1 MGVYDTLRAGAQP
14 AGDPAD
20 RYRFTAPTQNPTATD
35 PQRFRVRPPSAGPAP
50 VTTPQ
55 QPAPPMR
62 FTPPAPAT
70 SPFTPSAQTQGGA
83 PRGLV
88 PNARNQDGD
97 RPYPYV
103 PAVRQSGAAEHWR
116 PPTWKEILKDLGW
129 RMLESGI
136 QAVAYEI
143 AYYFGNRRFGIPT
156 YVAP

>member
-14 AGDPAD
+14 PGDPAA
-20 RYRFTAPTQNPTATD
+20 RYQFTPPPQNPTATD

-50 VTTPQ
+50 VTAPQ

-62 FTPPAPAT
+62 FPVTGAPPL
-70 SPFTPSAQTQGGA
+70 TQGTQMGASMAA

-97 RPYPYV
+97 RPYPYA

-143 AYYFGNRRFGIPT
+143 AYYFGNRRFGVPT